1 MKNHR
6 SIKFRKI
13 NLKKNYLLFFE
24 TGLILSLGIL
34 NLLTRIDI
42 SSNEIIKTNF
52 EQHEEIVFLEKTIQT
67 KQELK
72 VPPPPRPVVPIE
84 VPNDEIIEDE
94 IIFMSSEIDFDQII
108 TLGPPPLPQNE
119 NDTEEEQVFVVV
131 EQPPVLI
138 NGLRDLQS
146 KVIYPN
152 VAVQANIEGRVV
164 VQFVISKEGNV
175 TKPIVLRGIGGGC
188 DEEALRVIKLAK
200 FKPGMQRGKP
210 VPVKYT
216 IPILFK
222 MAKD

>member
-52 EQHEEIVFLEKTIQT
+52 EQDEEIVFLEKTIQT

-108 TLGPPPLPQNE
+108 TLGPPPLPQNDT
-119 NDTEEEQVFVVV
+119 DTEEEQVFVVV

-146 KVIYPN
+146 KVVYPN

-164 VQFVISKEGNV
+164 VQFIISKEGNV

>member
-1 MKNHR
+1 
-6 SIKFRKI
+6 
-13 NLKKNYLLFFE
+13 
-24 TGLILSLGIL
+24 
-34 NLLTRIDI
+34 LLTRIDI
-42 SSNEIIKTNF
+42 SANEIIKTNC
-52 EQHEEIVFLEKTIQT
+52 EQDEEIVFLEKTIQS

-84 VPNDEIIEDE
+84 VRNDEIIEDE

-108 TLGPPPLPQNE
+108 TLGSPPLPQNE

-146 KVIYPN
+146 KVVYPN

>member
-52 EQHEEIVFLEKTIQT
+52 EQDEEIVFLEKTIQT

-119 NDTEEEQVFVVV
+119 NDTEEEQVFVIV

-146 KVIYPN
+146 KVVYPN

>member
-6 SIKFRKI
+6 STKFHKSGF
-13 NLKKNYLLFFE
+13 NNNYILFFE
-24 TGLILSLGIL
+24 IGLILSLGIM
-34 NLLTRIDI
+34 NLITRIDI
-42 SSNEIIKTNF
+42 SSNKINKANF
-52 EQHEEIVFLEKTIQT
+52 EQQEEIVFLEKSIQT

-94 IIFMSSEIDFDQII
+94 IIMMDSEIDFNDII
-108 TLGPPPLPQNE
+108 VLGPPPLPQNKE
-119 NDTEEEQVFVVV
+119 EIEEEEVFVVV

-138 NGLRDLQS
+138 NGLRELQS
-146 KVIYPN
+146 KVVYPN

-164 VQFVISKEGNV
+164 VQFVINREGNV
-175 TKPIVLRGIGGGC
+175 TNPIVLRGIGGGC
-188 DEEALRVIKLAK
+188 DEEALRVIMLAK
-200 FKPGMQRGKP
+200 FRPGMQRGKP

>member
-6 SIKFRKI
+6 STKFHETRF
-13 NLKKNYLLFFE
+13 NNNYLLFFE
-24 TGLILSLGIL
+24 VGLILSLGIM
-34 NLLTRIDI
+34 NLITRINI
-42 SSNEIIKTNF
+42 SPNKITKPIF
-52 EQHEEIVFLEKTIQT
+52 EQEKEIVFLEKSIQT
-67 KQELK
+67 KQDLK
-72 VPPPPRPVVPIE
+72 VAPPPRPVVPIE

-94 IIFMSSEIDFDQII
+94 IILMNSDIDFDDII
-108 TLGPPPLPQNE
+108 VLGPPPAPQIE
-119 NDTEEEQVFVVV
+119 EETEEEVFIVV

-138 NGLRDLQS
+138 NGLRELQS
-146 KVIYPN
+146 KVVYPK
-152 VAVQANIEGRVV
+152 VAVQANIEGRVI
-164 VQFVISKEGNV
+164 VQFVISREGNV
-175 TKPIVLRGIGGGC
+175 TKPIVVRGIGGGC

>member
-52 EQHEEIVFLEKTIQT
+52 EQDEEIVFLEKTIQT

-94 IIFMSSEIDFDQII
+94 IILMNSEIDFDDII
-108 TLGPPPLPQNE
+108 VLGPPPLPQNDT
-119 NDTEEEQVFVVV
+119 DTEEEQVFVVV

-146 KVIYPN
+146 KVVYPN

>member
-6 SIKFRKI
+6 STKFHKSGF
-13 NLKKNYLLFFE
+13 NNNYILFFE
-24 TGLILSLGIL
+24 IGLILSLGIM
-34 NLLTRIDI
+34 NLITRIDI
-42 SSNEIIKTNF
+42 SSNKINKANF
-52 EQHEEIVFLEKTIQT
+52 EQQEEIVFLEKSIQT

-94 IIFMSSEIDFDQII
+94 IIMMDSEIDFNDII
-108 TLGPPPLPQNE
+108 VLGPPPLPQNKE
-119 NDTEEEQVFVVV
+119 EIEEEEVFVVV
-131 EQPPVLI
+131 EQPRVLI
-138 NGLRDLQS
+138 NGLRELQS
-146 KVIYPN
+146 KVVYPN

-164 VQFVISKEGNV
+164 VQFVINREGNV
-175 TKPIVLRGIGGGC
+175 TNPIVLRGIGGGC
-188 DEEALRVIKLAK
+188 DEEALRVIMLAK
-200 FKPGMQRGKP
+200 FRPGMQRGKP

>member
-6 SIKFRKI
+6 STKFRKI

-34 NLLTRIDI
+34 NLLTRIDL
-42 SSNEIIKTNF
+42 SSNDVVKTNF
-52 EQHEEIVFLEKTIQT
+52 DQDEEIVFLEKTIQT

-72 VPPPPRPVVPIE
+72 VPPPPRPVLPIE

-119 NDTEEEQVFVVV
+119 NDTEEEQIFVVV

-138 NGLRDLQS
+138 NGLRELQS
-146 KVIYPN
+146 KVVYPK
-152 VAVQANIEGRVV
+152 VAVQASIEGRVV

-175 TKPIVLRGIGGGC
+175 TKPIVIRGIGGGC

-200 FKPGMQRGKP
+200 FTPGMQRGKP

>member
-146 KVIYPN
+146 KVVYPN

>member
-6 SIKFRKI
+6 STKFRKI

-52 EQHEEIVFLEKTIQT
+52 EQDEEIVFLEKTIQT

-119 NDTEEEQVFVVV
+119 NDTEEEQIFVVV

-138 NGLRDLQS
+138 NGLRELQS
-146 KVIYPN
+146 KVVYPK
-152 VAVQANIEGRVV
+152 VAVQASIEGRVV

>member
-6 SIKFRKI
+6 STKFRKI

-52 EQHEEIVFLEKTIQT
+52 EQDEEIVFLEKTIQT

-72 VPPPPRPVVPIE
+72 VPPPPRPVVPVE

-119 NDTEEEQVFVVV
+119 NDTEEEQIFVVV

-138 NGLRDLQS
+138 NGLRELQS
-146 KVIYPN
+146 KVVYPK
-152 VAVQANIEGRVV
+152 VAVQASIEGRVV

>member
-52 EQHEEIVFLEKTIQT
+52 EQDEEIVFLEKTIQT

-146 KVIYPN
+146 KVVYPN